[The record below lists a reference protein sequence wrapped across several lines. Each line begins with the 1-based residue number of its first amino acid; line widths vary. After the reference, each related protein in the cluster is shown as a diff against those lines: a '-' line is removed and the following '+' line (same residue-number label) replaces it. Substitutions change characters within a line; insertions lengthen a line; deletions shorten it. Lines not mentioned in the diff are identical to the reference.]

1 MFLLFRLF
9 VFEHVKALER
19 KRERMSERWIL
30 KEKERE
36 GLDINRL

>member
-1 MFLLFRLF
+1 MFLLYRLF
-9 VFEHVKALER
+9 VFEHVNALER
-19 KRERMSERWIL
+19 KRERMSERRIL